1 MPPFPSLLRNFRWT
15 SLILLI
21 SNTTLTI
28 LGTTFFLFFPC
39 KTRPINHDQVMIGVV
54 VVVVGAVMRLVVMAK
69 CAGKQEAMAV
79 CILGA
84 SERDEFGGDD
94 REGRLRRRM
103 SYIKWLW
110 WSRFATVI
118 LVFQLVV
125 AAYLTCMVVRSISR
139 DGTFDDCVIGPVSER
154 SKKDMLLPFMI
165 ITWFV
170 ALLQCFFG
178 PDVLRWRSF
187 YATHDHVWKA
197 HYQEVFDHGIR
208 EALCCLGRAKYLRA
222 MEEDEVHSVARLLGD
237 LVTYRATGTGH
248 LELLAGLALLQRHNQ
263 FPESYEGSA
272 EAPDEVIQEA
282 TTYQP
287 FAEAAY
293 TGPLLDV
300 GRNFILFPCA
310 WFHRQGILSV
320 WNRNRRPVL
329 QGDNWWRGHAAAF
342 LKYVHLEPGALR
354 RGRVNQA
361 NCKATYFV
369 VVLHHLKTVVVAV
382 RGTESPEDLIT
393 DGLTNMIDDSV
404 KQRVTSTFPHYGH
417 SGVVEAAREL
427 FNQIDG
433 GGEGGGNENEAFES
447 RGFLS
452 SILGEG
458 CECEGYGLRIVG
470 HSLGGAIAAV
480 LGLRLHAQYPK
491 LHVYAFGPLPCLD
504 SVVADACSSF
514 ITSIIHDSEFSAY
527 LSINSVLRLRA
538 AALMAVSQ
546 DSTTDSTML
555 YRLARLF
562 LDVSKHQKGSTGKPL
577 LPSEVQGR
585 ILTGCDASSSVS
597 AHRHQ
602 VYPEES
608 KDQDRDSFLC
618 EGPRQE
624 SDIEITGHDSVDSF
638 VNLFAGDIHLTDE
651 QVSEFMEVVPSSKS
665 RSDQDPPEL
674 LLPGLVIHLVRQ
686 QRSIF
691 PLWRGWRMQERVSRY
706 KATVAN
712 RENFKDILV
721 SPYMFLDH
729 LPWRCRYALHKVL
742 ESRNKQVNADQGVM
756 IR

>member
-1 MPPFPSLLRNFRWT
+1 MPPPTPPLLHNLRWT
-15 SLILLI
+15 SRILLI
-21 SNTTLTI
+21 SNTALI
-28 LGTTFFLFFPC
+28 LLSLGVLLISRC
-39 KTRPINHDQVMIGVV
+39 KHNHNNHDHIVIGVV
-54 VVVVGAVMRLVVMAK
+54 LVVVGAVMRLVVMAK

-94 REGRLRRRM
+94 RDGRVRRRM
-103 SYIKWLW
+103 TYIKWLW
-110 WSRFATVI
+110 WSRLATVI

-125 AAYLTCMVVRSISR
+125 AAYFTCMAVRSISQ
-139 DGTFDDCVIGPVSER
+139 DGTFNDCVIGPVSE
-154 SKKDMLLPFMI
+154 SWKKDMLLSFMI

-170 ALLQCFFG
+170 ALLQCFAG

-187 YATHDHVWKA
+187 YASHDHVWKA
-197 HYQEVFDHGIR
+197 HYQEVFDH
-208 EALCCLGRAKYLRA
+208 A

-263 FPESYEGSA
+263 YPESYEGSA
-272 EAPDEVIQEA
+272 EAPDEVMQEA
-282 TTYQP
+282 ITYHP

-342 LKYVHLEPGALR
+342 LNYVHLEPGALR

-369 VVLHHLKTVVVAV
+369 VVRHRLKTVVIAV

-393 DGLTNMIDDSV
+393 DG
-404 KQRVTSTFPHYGH
+404 
-417 SGVVEAAREL
+417 
-427 FNQIDG
+427 
-433 GGEGGGNENEAFES
+433 GGNENKAFES

-452 SILGEG
+452 SLLGEG

-555 YRLARLF
+555 YKLAHLF
-562 LDVSKHQKGSTGKPL
+562 LDVSKHQKDSTGKPL
-577 LPSEVQGR
+577 PPSEVQAR

-608 KDQDRDSFLC
+608 KGQDKDSFLC
-618 EGPRQE
+618 KAPQQE
-624 SDIEITGHDSVDSF
+624 IDIEITSHDSVDRF
-638 VNLFAGDIHLTDE
+638 VNPFACDVHSTDDP
-651 QVSEFMEVVPSSKS
+651 VSEFMEVVPSSKS

-686 QRSIF
+686 KRSIF

-706 KATVAN
+706 KATIAN

-729 LPWRCRYALHKVL
+729 LPWRCQYALHKVL
-742 ESRNKQVNADQGVM
+742 ESRNKQVNAD
-756 IR
+756 